1 MPDIKEF
8 CGEATDDYE
17 RWRRETAVDKC
28 ASLPD
33 ETYRIAYL
41 KQKISAYGRSKA
53 KPSPPRNA
61 MDTVPNDNE
70 TLSEFL
76 RRARSID
83 EASQDIYAGKATATA
98 TSSATKTRRHALGD

>member
-17 RWRRETAVDKC
+17 RWRRDSRRQRTLIK
-28 ASLPD
+28 
-33 ETYRIAYL
+33 
-41 KQKISAYGRSKA
+41 KA
-53 KPSPPRNA
+53 RGLMNTRLGNA

>member
-41 KQKISAYGRSKA
+41 KQKISDYLDAFNGTYLTY
-53 KPSPPRNA
+53 
-61 MDTVPNDNE
+61 D
-70 TLSEFL
+70 
-76 RRARSID
+76 
-83 EASQDIYAGKATATA
+83 
-98 TSSATKTRRHALGD
+98 